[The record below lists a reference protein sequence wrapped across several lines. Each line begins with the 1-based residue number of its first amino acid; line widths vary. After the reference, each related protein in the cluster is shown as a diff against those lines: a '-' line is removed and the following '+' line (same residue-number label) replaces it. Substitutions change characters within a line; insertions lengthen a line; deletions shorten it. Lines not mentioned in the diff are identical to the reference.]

1 MLRVLKLRS
10 PMSLGTWG
18 LSVYGLFATL
28 SAGVEAARDGVLGRR
43 GRPIGVLPSSLIGL
57 LAAPSGF
64 FVGGYTGV
72 LLGATAVPLWA
83 RNVRLLGPLFLSSS
97 VAAACGLISL
107 VLALLPGRRAETLA
121 RLHRAERCAL
131 AIQAVAEVAV
141 ELKSGRAGRPLHKG
155 RLGRVHLGGSIGAGL
170 VVPMLV
176 HELGARLG
184 LPQRLTSIV
193 GGLSSVAGALTLK
206 YVIVIA
212 GQESANDPAAT
223 FEFAGGR
230 VPAPPTQAG
239 QAAR

>member
-1 MLRVLKLRS
+1 
-10 PMSLGTWG
+10 
-18 LSVYGLFATL
+18 
-28 SAGVEAARDGVLGRR
+28 
-43 GRPIGVLPSSLIGL
+43 
-57 LAAPSGF
+57 
-64 FVGGYTGV
+64 
-72 LLGATAVPLWA
+72 
-83 RNVRLLGPLFLSSS
+83 
-97 VAAACGLISL
+97 
-107 VLALLPGRRAETLA
+107 
-121 RLHRAERCAL
+121 
-131 AIQAVAEVAV
+131 
-141 ELKSGRAGRPLHKG
+141 
-155 RLGRVHLGGSIGAGL
+155 
-170 VVPMLV
+170 MLV